1 MNCSE
6 CQDLLVDYA
15 LSALDADER
24 QQARAHLDSGC
35 ADCAAELASVEATL
49 AQLPL
54 ALNPVAPPAELRARL
69 MERVGQSGTRW
80 SSASASRPMRID
92 STARRPASRWIE
104 PLIAGGLAAAITG
117 GVLWVKIDRQQ
128 REMADL
134 RNEILTQEARLNQVQ
149 ATLDQERGTLR
160 LFASPAVQ
168 LVALQGAEDQPAA
181 KARVFWDKDREAFHL
196 YASNLKQLSPDKAY
210 ELWFINSDQKKI
222 PGGTF
227 RANSHGEATFTV
239 KPPADLG
246 TVAALAVTAEPAG
259 GSPQPTGHVLLL
271 GKAS

>member
-1 MNCSE
+1 MAG
-6 CQDLLVDYA
+6 YA

-24 QQARAHLDSGC
+24 DQVRAHLDSGC
-35 ADCAAELASVEATL
+35 SGCTAELAALEATL

-54 ALNPVAPPAELRARL
+54 TLDPVVPSSRLRAQL
-69 MERVGQSGTRW
+69 MERLGPEWQKPIPP
-80 SSASASRPMRID
+80 SAPNPPAIAP
-92 STARRPASRWIE
+92 RRGRWIE

-117 GVLWVKIDRQQ
+117 GVLWVKIDHQQ

-227 RANSHGEATFTV
+227 RANSRGEATFTV